1 MEKIKDLFSGR
12 PLWMNAVM
20 LFCAYMTFIYMP
32 FDMFIKPVDKDQE
45 VWFGFML
52 TGWQAK
58 ATEPLHWLIYGF
70 GLFGFL
76 KMKSWMWPWASLYVL
91 QVALGMLVWTLLN
104 DNGPGALVGLAVASP
119 FVALAI
125 ALFMAK
131 ERFREEPSAVLNKEP
146 SAVLNKEP
154 SAVLNEEPSAVLLRR
169 GRT

>member
-1 MEKIKDLFSGR
+1 MDLFSGR

-91 QVALGMLVWTLLN
+91 QVALGMLIWVLLN
-104 DNGPGALVGLAVASP
+104 DNGPLVGLAFASP
-119 FVALAI
+119 FAALAI

-146 SAVLNKEP
+146 SAPTRATNGEGDQELTTDSE
-154 SAVLNEEPSAVLLRR
+154 
-169 GRT
+169 